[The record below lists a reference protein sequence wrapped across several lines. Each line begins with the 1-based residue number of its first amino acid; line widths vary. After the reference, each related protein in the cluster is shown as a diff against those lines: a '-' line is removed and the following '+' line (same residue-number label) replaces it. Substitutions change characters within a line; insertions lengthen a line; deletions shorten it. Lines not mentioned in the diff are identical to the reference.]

1 MTDPAPT
8 IKTTWSPALAFSGF
22 CASINMSVSA
32 TPVHRLFDTQL
43 SQEVVLF
50 ALPRAGFSFASTTV
64 PYSSIMDIYYQRLA
78 GFFKK
83 PHPAPS
89 PHQVRGKLFGWVPAP
104 GKIFSG
110 GSLLCLYL
118 KLC

>member
-50 ALPRAGFSFASTTV
+50 AFTRAVFSFASTTV
-64 PYSSIMDIYYQRLA
+64 PYSSIMGIYYQRLA
-78 GFFKK
+78 GFFQKT
-83 PHPAPS
+83 PP
-89 PHQVRGKLFGWVPAP
+89 RE
-104 GKIFSG
+104 IFSPS
-110 GSLLCLYL
+110 SLLCLYL